1 MSSKQGHRAEKKE
14 GKVTW
19 PKILQAEPRISS
31 PSEGKMTR
39 HWKEK

>member
-1 MSSKQGHRAEKKE
+1 MFIRMDFITIARN
-14 GKVTW
+14 
-19 PKILQAEPRISS
+19 ILQAEPRISS